1 MISKWEMASCIII
14 LWNTRVKRKRV
25 LDQTNIFKI
34 RKNSHIFCEIRSEV
48 FNESKEVH
56 V

>member
-1 MISKWEMASCIII
+1 MILKWEMASCIIF
-14 LWNTRVKRKRV
+14 LWNTYVKRKRV

-34 RKNSHIFCEIRSEV
+34 TKNSHIFCEIRSEV

>member
-1 MISKWEMASCIII
+1 MGNGELHNISLKYS
-14 LWNTRVKRKRV
+14 R
-25 LDQTNIFKI
+25 QTNIFKI
-34 RKNSHIFCEIRSEV
+34 TKNIHIFCEIRSEV

>member
-1 MISKWEMASCIII
+1 MILKWEMASCIIF
-14 LWNTRVKRKRV
+14 LWNTRVKLIYSR
-25 LDQTNIFKI
+25 LQKI
-34 RKNSHIFCEIRSEV
+34 VIFCEIRSEV